1 MRGCGITRPNSI
13 SPPKSPATSA
23 RGRASDLLETPP
35 EVDPEA
41 GGSAPLVLFDGVCGL
56 CTRTVRFVIHRDPR
70 RRFRFAALQSPLGR
84 RVLER
89 AGLPVEEFATFVLL
103 DETGLHT
110 RSTAALRVARR
121 LSGPWRL
128 LAVGLLIPKPIRD
141 VVYDWVA
148 RRRYRLFGRLEAC
161 PIPPPEIRDRFV
173 E

>member
-1 MRGCGITRPNSI
+1 MATR
-13 SPPKSPATSA
+13 SA
-23 RGRASDLLETPP
+23 FDPRALNAP
-35 EVDPEA
+35 
-41 GGSAPLVLFDGVCGL
+41 PLVLFDGVCGL
-56 CTRTVRFVIHRDPR
+56 CTRTVRFVIDRDPR
-70 RRFRFAALQSPLGR
+70 GRFRFAALQSPLGR

-89 AGLPVEEFATFVLL
+89 AGLPVADFATFVLL
-103 DETGLHT
+103 DEAGLHT

-128 LAVGLLIPKPIRD
+128 LAAGLWVPRPIRD